1 MPFFITSY
9 DLIVSEAEQMME
21 GECQTRKKKK
31 KERIASIGTL
41 VCEKIRK

>member
-21 GECQTRKKKK
+21 GSCQTRKLKKK
-31 KERIASIGTL
+31 SRVELLCVRKFAS
-41 VCEKIRK
+41 